1 MNTYV
6 PSDHGQQS
14 NTTERNAQPIQ
25 NSNQIK
31 EKLKFS
37 EQPRRKEEIKQKR
50 IRQPQNRTA
59 EHQKQNS

>member
-25 NSNQIK
+25 NSNQINTIVICNP
-31 EKLKFS
+31 F
-37 EQPRRKEEIKQKR
+37 
-50 IRQPQNRTA
+50 
-59 EHQKQNS
+59 

>member
-31 EKLKFS
+31 EKL
-37 EQPRRKEEIKQKR
+37 
-50 IRQPQNRTA
+50 RQP
-59 EHQKQNS
+59 